1 MKTRCVAGLF
11 TLAVVLAFG
20 VPVLA
25 QSEDPTMPMRRPHGD
40 PDISGIF
47 TFRTL
52 TPLQRPRQFAEQ
64 ETLDAETAA
73 AFEASER
80 TRQNRDLFDPVQ
92 GAPNAGYAPRAQG
105 GVLSYNEFWYERG
118 VDLTD
123 EKRTSLIIDPPDG
136 RFPPRTPEAQAA
148 ARERAAYRREHM
160 YDSYENRSL
169 MDRCIMGFNAGPPM
183 SSSAYNNNVM
193 IFQTEDHVVILNE
206 MVHNARIIP
215 IDDVAKPPFKQFSGV
230 SRGHWEGET
239 FVVETTQFRGGESRG
254 TSPEQASHRAVH
266 ADQSEPG
273 GLRVHGHR
281 PHGLHRAAH
290 GVDAVPP
297 HRRPALRVRVPR
309 RQHRPA
315 RDSRRRAR
323 ARAAGPRAAAVG
335 SDGRSPRF
343 LRTAPRRLLYDRTG
357 WMDGPASRATALPAR
372 RPGNPRCN
380 PALHRD
386 RRGRQRAVE
395 RPSGGA

>member
-1 MKTRCVAGLF
+1 MRTRCVAGF
-11 TLAVVLAFG
+11 FVFAAVLAFG
-20 VPVLA
+20 APVLA
-25 QSEDPTMPMRRPHGD
+25 QSDDPSMPMRRPHGD

-52 TPLQRPRQFAEQ
+52 TPLQRPQQFADQ
-64 ETLDAETAA
+64 ETLDPETAA

-80 TRQNRDLFDPVQ
+80 TRQNRDLFDPIA
-92 GAPNAGYAPRAQG
+92 GARSAGYAPRSEG

-123 EKRTSLIIDPPDG
+123 DKRTSLIIDPPDG
-136 RFPPRTPEAQAA
+136 RLPPRTPEAIEAG
-148 ARERAAYRREHM
+148 RERAAYRREHM

-193 IFQTEDHVVILNE
+193 IFQTPDHVVILNE

-254 TSPEQASHRAVH
+254 TSPNKHLIEKFTRINP
-266 ADQSEPG
+266 D
-273 GLRVHGHR
+273 RVAYEYTITD
-281 PHGLHRAAH
+281 PT
-290 GVDAVPP
+290 VY
-297 HRRPALRVRVPR
+297 
-309 RQHRPA
+309 
-315 RDSRRRAR
+315 
-323 ARAAGPRAAAVG
+323 
-335 SDGRSPRF
+335 
-343 LRTAPRRLLYDRTG
+343 TAPHTVLMPFRRT
-357 WMDGPASRATALPAR
+357 DGPLFEYACHEGNIGLYGILAGAR
-372 RPGNPRCN
+372 ELERQGRELRP
-380 PALHRD
+380 
-386 RRGRQRAVE
+386 
-395 RPSGGA
+395 